1 MKKEYERLK
10 DKYSESIDKI
20 EARVQLELN
29 LRLDEYKALQIRCK
43 CCGKVK
49 ESKHSEKK
57 T

>member
-10 DKYSESIDKI
+10 EKYSQSIDKI

-49 ESKHSEKK
+49 DSNDSEKK
-57 T
+57 S

>member
-10 DKYSESIDKI
+10 NKYSESIDKI

-29 LRLDEYKALQIRCK
+29 NRIDEYKALQIRCK
-43 CCGKVK
+43 GCGKVK
-49 ESKHSEKK
+49 EAEKK